1 MVRAFIMVQAAA
13 GDAEA
18 LGNQLSGFDHVT
30 VANVVAGEFDVIVEA
45 ESTEVYDIIHSV
57 ASRIRG
63 LGEVE
68 DTKTYVCLE

>member
-1 MVRAFIMVQAAA
+1 MVRAFIMVKAAT
-13 GDAEA
+13 GDAETLA
-18 LGNQLSGFDHVT
+18 GQLGAFDHVA
-30 VANVVAGEFDVIVEA
+30 VANVVAGNFDVIVEA
-45 ESTEVYDIIHSV
+45 EATEVYDIIHSV